1 MRAMKPWMMSA
12 LVVLILGG
20 VIGVAAQAW
29 GLGQLAVLGLITLGT
44 VIAGVPILVEEMHR
58 GEHGGRP
65 AA

>member
-20 VIGVAAQAW
+20 AIGVAAQVW
-29 GLGQLAVLGLITLGT
+29 DLGQLALLGLVTLGT
-44 VIAGVPILVEEMHR
+44 LLAGVPILVEEKHR
-58 GEHGGRP
+58 GEHGRRP